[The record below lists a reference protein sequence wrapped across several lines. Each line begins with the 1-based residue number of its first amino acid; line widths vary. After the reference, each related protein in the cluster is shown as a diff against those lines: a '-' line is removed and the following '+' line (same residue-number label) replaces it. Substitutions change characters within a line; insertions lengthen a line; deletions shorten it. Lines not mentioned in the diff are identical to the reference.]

1 MGGTE
6 DVARYLRR
14 RDSATTA
21 EIAAHVPLSRPALFR
36 ALAELVAEQRVVRVA
51 RGRYRAA
58 SADREADSWV
68 AAQHQY
74 PQGVLCLLSA
84 LLLHEL
90 TTQSPREVWL
100 ALPKS
105 AWRKSSISYP
115 PLRLV
120 HFSGAAFSTGIETR
134 TRPAGTVRVYSV
146 AKTVADCF
154 KFRNQVGLDVAL
166 EALRE
171 GFRARRFTLDE
182 LDAMAR
188 VCRVRAVM
196 RPYVEAL
203 VA

>member
-1 MGGTE
+1 
-6 DVARYLRR
+6 V
-14 RDSATTA
+14 
-21 EIAAHVPLSRPALFR
+21 
-36 ALAELVAEQRVVRVA
+36 QRVG
-51 RGRYRAA
+51 RGRYRVAVPQA
-58 SADREADSWV
+58 EPDTWV

-74 PQGVLCLLSA
+74 PHGVLCLLSA
-84 LLLHEL
+84 LMLHEI
-90 TTQSPREVWL
+90 TTQSPRDVWL

-105 AWRKSSISYP
+105 AWRKPASHP

-120 HFSGAAFSTGIETR
+120 HLSGAAFTAGIETR
-134 TRPAGTVRVYSV
+134 ERPGGVVRVYSA

-188 VCRVRAVM
+188 VCRVQAVI

>member
-1 MGGTE
+1 MRQ
-6 DVARYLRR
+6 ARQLERFMRR
-14 RDSATTA
+14 RSVVTTA
-21 EIAAHVPLSRPALFR
+21 DMAAHLKLSRPALFR
-36 ALAELVAEQRVVRVA
+36 ALGELVAEQRVQRVG
-51 RGRYRAA
+51 RGRYQLAGP
-58 SADREADSWV
+58 DREADSWV
-68 AAQHQY
+68 TAQHQY

-84 LLLHEL
+84 LLLHEI

-105 AWRKSSISYP
+105 AWRKPASYP

-120 HFSGAAFSTGIETR
+120 HFSGAAFTAGIETR
-134 TRPAGTVRVYSV
+134 ERPGGTVRVYSA

-171 GFRARRFTLDE
+171 GFRARRFTFDE

-188 VCRVRAVM
+188 VCRVQAVL

>member
-1 MGGTE
+1 MTQSQVE
-6 DVARYLRR
+6 RFFKRHKT
-14 RDSATTA
+14 ATTA
-21 EIAAHVPLSRPALFR
+21 ELAKLGISRPMLFR
-36 ALAELVAEQRVVRVA
+36 ALGELIGQGRITRVA
-51 RGRYRAA
+51 RGRYQIA
-58 SADREADSWV
+58 SIRPETDSWLT
-68 AAQHQY
+68 AQHQY

-84 LLLHEL
+84 LLLHDL

-105 AWRKSSISYP
+105 AWRKPARYP
-115 PLRLV
+115 PLRIV
-120 HFSGAAFSTGIETR
+120 HLSGVAFTAGIETR
-134 TRPAGTVRVYSV
+134 SRTGGAVRVYSV
-146 AKTVADCF
+146 AKTIADCF

-171 GFRARRFTLDE
+171 GWKARCFTLEE

-188 VCRVRAVM
+188 VCRVQAVL

>member
-1 MGGTE
+1 ME
-6 DVARYLRR
+6 PAAIERYVKRR
-14 RDSATTA
+14 KTATTA
-21 EIAAHVPLSRPALFR
+21 ELAKLGLSRPALYR
-36 ALAELVAEQRVVRVA
+36 ALAALVTEGRVVRVA
-51 RGRYRAA
+51 RGRYQAA
-58 SADREADSWV
+58 ETYAEMDSWA

-74 PQGVLCLLSA
+74 PQGVLCLMSA
-84 LLLHEL
+84 LLFHQL

-105 AWRKSSISYP
+105 AWRKPPSYP

-120 HFSGAAFSTGIETR
+120 HFSGQAFTTGVQIKA
-134 TRPAGTVRVYSV
+134 RPGGAVRVYSV

-171 GFRARRFTLDE
+171 GWRAKRFTLDD
-182 LDAMAR
+182 LDAMAK
-188 VCRVRAVM
+188 VCRVQAVM

>member
-1 MGGTE
+1 MGS
-6 DVARYLRR
+6 AREIERYIRR
-14 RDSATTA
+14 HETATTA
-21 EIAAHVPLSRPALFR
+21 DLAAHLRLSRPALFR
-36 ALAELVAEQRVVRVA
+36 ALGELVAEQRVVRVV
-51 RGRYRAA
+51 RGRYRIA
-58 SADREADSWV
+58 SPEQEADTWV
-68 AAQHQY
+68 AAQNQY

-84 LLLHEL
+84 LLLHEI

-105 AWRKSSISYP
+105 AWRKPAGYP

-120 HFSGAAFSTGIETR
+120 HFSGASFAAGIETR
-134 TRPAGTVRVYSV
+134 VRPGGAVRVYSA

-171 GFRARRFTLDE
+171 GFRAHRFTFDE

-188 VCRVRAVM
+188 VCRVQAVM

>member
-1 MGGTE
+1 MGRGAVE
-6 DVARYLRR
+6 RYLKHRKTV
-14 RDSATTA
+14 TTA
-21 EIAAHVPLSRPALFR
+21 ELGRLGLSRAALYR
-36 ALAELVAEQRVVRVA
+36 ELASMVEDGQLVRVA
-51 RGRYRAA
+51 KGRYQAA
-58 SADREADSWV
+58 EVHDGADSWV

-74 PQGVLCLLSA
+74 PKGVLCLLSS
-84 LLLHEL
+84 LLLHQL

-105 AWRKSSISYP
+105 AWRKTTDYP
-115 PLRLV
+115 PMRLV
-120 HFSGAAFSTGIETR
+120 HFSGKAFTAGIETKA
-134 TRPAGTVRVYSV
+134 RPGGTVRVYSV

-171 GFRARRFTLDE
+171 GWHEKRFTLEE
-182 LDAMAR
+182 LDAMAK

>member
-1 MGGTE
+1 MQTQVE
-6 DVARYLRR
+6 RFIKRHKT
-14 RDSATTA
+14 ATTA
-21 EIAAHVPLSRPALFR
+21 DLAKLGISRPKLFR
-36 ALAELVAEQRVVRVA
+36 ALGELIAQGRIARVA
-51 RGRYRAA
+51 RGKYQGVSVR
-58 SADREADSWV
+58 SEGDSWV

-74 PQGVLCLLSA
+74 PKGVLCLLSA
-84 LLLHEL
+84 LLLHGL

-105 AWRKSSISYP
+105 AWRKSVNYP
-115 PLRLV
+115 PIRIV
-120 HFSGAAFSTGIETR
+120 HLSGTAFTTGIENKL
-134 TRPAGTVRVYSV
+134 RPGGAIRVYSV

-171 GFRARRFTLDE
+171 AWKARRFTLEEVDE
-182 LDAMAR
+182 MAR
-188 VCRVRAVM
+188 ACRVQAVM